1 MMFPIRHLRAI
12 RDGAITTAYRR
23 WDRPR
28 VKAGGTQR
36 TAVGVVAFDAVTEV
50 PLESISE
57 ADAQA
62 AGHSAVEEMLDMF
75 GRRSPDW
82 PIWRIDL
89 HFAGPD
95 PRVALREDSDL
106 SDEDVAALRG
116 KLNRLDAAST
126 HGPWTRTTL
135 ELIRDRPEV
144 RAPDLAASPGSRDE
158 VAQARRA
165 QAQGAGADGVAAD
178 WLPHLAAR
186 ERAAGAAGEKQR
198 RLIEPAGKCAATG
211 VFDGEGR
218 NRTGDTTIF
227 SRVLYQLSY
236 LAAARRW

>member
-1 MMFPIRHLRAI
+1 MFPIRHLRAI
-12 RDGAITTAYRR
+12 RDGQITTAYRR

-36 TAVGVVAFDAVTEV
+36 TAVGVVAFDALTEV
-50 PLESISE
+50 PLESIGE

-62 AGHSAVEEMLDMF
+62 AGHRSLQEMLDMF

-89 HFAGPD
+89 HYAGPD

-116 KLNRLDAAST
+116 RLDRLDAAST
-126 HGPWTRTTL
+126 HGPWTRATL

-144 RAPDLAASPGSRDE
+144 RAPDLAASLGRETRSLKLDVRKLKELGLTESLRVGYRISPRGS
-158 VAQARRA
+158 A
-165 QAQGAGADGVAAD
+165 
-178 WLPHLAAR
+178 LL
-186 ERAAGAAGEKQR
+186 GAAGRDVSPRSQTGAASSCRAALWGELSSHGTTSSPGIG
-198 RLIEPAGKCAATG
+198 RLK
-211 VFDGEGR
+211 
-218 NRTGDTTIF
+218 
-227 SRVLYQLSY
+227 
-236 LAAARRW
+236 